1 MRDNKKKDEP
11 EKTPEQE
18 ALERHVDAM
27 MDPKLPDPTDD
38 EPIKTPKEPEPAPAP
53 PAIERLTIRPPKS
66 AKAAKTAPELPAAAK
81 KIIVS
86 DASAKPLSID
96 KLDQLAESIV
106 AEDKDEAAGK
116 PDEKPGSKPK
126 PAEKPE
132 PGPED
137 DLADD
142 DANAPPDKEDDA
154 AQEEDDIAEPGIDID
169 DERTDEA
176 VDDIVAHE
184 GDVVL
189 AVADATAAERNREAE
204 KMTGKKS
211 HKGLAAFFW
220 FLVAVM
226 AAMAIVITVLM
237 MTGGNL

>member
-1 MRDNKKKDEP
+1 MRDNKKKDEL

-38 EPIKTPKEPEPAPAP
+38 EPIKTPKEPEPAVAP

-66 AKAAKTAPELPAAAK
+66 AKTAKTAPELPTTAR
-81 KIIVS
+81 KITVS

-106 AEDKDEAAGK
+106 AKDNDK

-126 PAEKPE
+126 PTEKPK

-137 DLADD
+137 DVADD
-142 DANAPPDKEDDA
+142 ADTPDDKDDA
-154 AQEEDDIAEPGIDID
+154 APNEDDIAEPGIDID

-184 GDVVL
+184 GDVML

-226 AAMAIVITVLM
+226 AALAIVITALM

>member
-38 EPIKTPKEPEPAPAP
+38 GPGETPSKEPEPASPP

-66 AKAAKTAPELPAAAK
+66 AKAAKTAPELPTAAR
-81 KIIVS
+81 KITVS

-106 AEDKDEAAGK
+106 AKDKDK

-126 PAEKPE
+126 PDEMPKP
-132 PGPED
+132 GAED

-142 DANAPPDKEDDA
+142 SANAPDKEEDA

-184 GDVVL
+184 GDVML

>member
-27 MDPKLPDPTDD
+27 MDPKLPDPSD
-38 EPIKTPKEPEPAPAP
+38 EPAEIQPKKPEPTPAPEPAP
-53 PAIERLTIRPPKS
+53 PAIERLTVRPPKS
-66 AKAAKTAPELPAAAK
+66 AKTAKTAPELPSAAPAAR
-81 KIIVS
+81 KITVS

-106 AEDKDEAAGK
+106 AKDKDKPAEK
-116 PDEKPGSKPK
+116 PDEKP
-126 PAEKPE
+126 KPE
-132 PGPED
+132 PKPDEPD
-137 DLADD
+137 
-142 DANAPPDKEDDA
+142 NADDA
-154 AQEEDDIAEPGIDID
+154 APEEDDIAELGIDMD

-226 AAMAIVITVLM
+226 AALAIVITLLM